1 MIERLK
7 GKVIEKGP
15 EGAVIDV
22 GGVGLFVK
30 LTSSALD
37 SVKTG
42 EQAQIFT
49 VLFVKK
55 DDEALL
61 FGFSTREERVIFKKL
76 LSVSGIGPKTA
87 MNLLSFLGS
96 DGFLEAVEN
105 EEVGRISRVPG
116 IGRKGASRIIVEMK
130 NFLPSTRTGEEKEV
144 ISALVNL
151 GFKRGEIEDV
161 VREVLREDLTVDD
174 AIKEVL
180 RRLS

>member
-42 EQAQIFT
+42 EKAQIFT
-49 VLFVKK
+49 VLFVK

-61 FGFSTREERVIFKKL
+61 FGFSSREERVIFKKL

-87 MNLLSFLGS
+87 MNLLSFLGP

-161 VREVLREDLTVDD
+161 VREVLREELAVDD